1 MLYSDIL
8 DVKSD
13 SILRE
18 VRVTIRC
25 KNFITA
31 WSIDSELIIV
41 MTCSVTQCHAATAMT
56 ANLTRQNCEASPRSD
71 ISTATTVPNVCIWDF
86 VTVYF
91 VFECHQLTLVG
102 EPRVNSQQHAQVATL
117 KVRIR
122 LFIFPVIF

>member
-31 WSIDSELIIV
+31 WSIDSELIIIILSQRCDSAALPTEV
-41 MTCSVTQCHAATAMT
+41 DSTPKRALFEREQQQTCAHAF
-56 ANLTRQNCEASPRSD
+56 NKICNIVL
-71 ISTATTVPNVCIWDF
+71 
-86 VTVYF
+86 
-91 VFECHQLTLVG
+91 
-102 EPRVNSQQHAQVATL
+102 
-117 KVRIR
+117 
-122 LFIFPVIF
+122 